1 MLRIFTLISGI
12 FLLGIVPALA
22 KAPAPVPVPTEPTTT
37 QRIFDIT
44 RDGTKIGTDVI
55 DIVKDGDTTTVNFK
69 THISVVVMFMQAY
82 HMEHTA
88 VETWSDGAFVSYK
101 AQTDD
106 NGTKRTIL
114 AMPADKKTAE

>member
-1 MLRIFTLISGI
+1 MLRIFTLIPSI

-22 KAPAPVPVPTEPTTT
+22 KAPAPAPVPPEPATT

-44 RDGTKIGTDVI
+44 RDGTKIGTDII

-69 THISVVVMFMQAY
+69 THISVVVMFMEAY
-82 HMEHTA
+82 RMEHTA

-114 AMPADKKTAE
+114 AM